1 MKHVWKESQT
11 STNDK
16 HQSAENRNLIN
27 ATSLLSLKIR
37 PLNELEAPNDKVKEG
52 CSPCPCCIHVFNE
65 LPG

>member
-37 PLNELEAPNDKVKEG
+37 PLNELEAPMIK
-52 CSPCPCCIHVFNE
+52 
-65 LPG
+65 